1 MRRSYLAVV
10 AAVFLAIP
18 MGLTAQDRKQGSR
31 DRSQAK
37 GKEKD
42 GSARFDAA
50 RKELAEAVKSGK
62 ISREDAAK
70 RRAAIEGRLRLGEMK
85 QNLQKL
91 VKEGKLSQEDAD
103 KRFEGAVNRYRK
115 SLEAQ
120 ESRKAPRGKGG
131 QKKDAKGGDK
141 AQAKAKEKGKARSK
155 EKGGGD
161 KLVAEARRKL
171 AEAVKSGKIS
181 REDAAKKWKAIEAH
195 IEKQRAQGKGGDKAQ
210 AKGKEKGKAR
220 SKEKGGGD
228 KLAEARRQIVEAVK
242 AGKLSRE
249 DAGKKMK
256 ALMAKGG
263 QKKSAKRKE
272 PDKGQ
277 ARAHGKTPAGAVPA
291 DAVRQIAEAVKA
303 GKLSREDAGKKLR
316 ALKARGGQKKTAR
329 GKEHDKAHAKDHGT
343 QAGGQGQE
351 FQPRLAFLEIFTNP
365 RCNPQE
371 NRRIQIEKWLQPRL
385 ALFEIL
391 TNARLDSQENRRIQR
406 ENGGSFPR
414 TRTQRWPW

>member
-1 MRRSYLAVV
+1 M
-10 AAVFLAIP
+10 LAIP
-18 MGLTAQDRKQGSR
+18 IGLTAQDRKQGSR
-31 DRSQAK
+31 DKRQAK

-62 ISREDAAK
+62 ISREDAGK
-70 RRAAIEGRLRLGEMK
+70 RRAAIEGRVRLGEMK

-91 VKEGKLSQEDAD
+91 VKEGKVSQEDAD
-103 KRFEGAVNRYRK
+103 KRFESSVNRYRK
-115 SLEAQ
+115 SLETKD
-120 ESRKAPRGKGG
+120 SRKAPRGKGG
-131 QKKDAKGGDK
+131 DK
-141 AQAKAKEKGKARSK
+141 AQAKGK
-155 EKGGGD
+155 EKGGRD
-161 KLVAEARRKL
+161 KLIADARREL

-220 SKEKGGGD
+220 SKEKGGSD

-272 PDKGQ
+272 PDK
-277 ARAHGKTPAGAVPA
+277 
-291 DAVRQIAEAVKA
+291 
-303 GKLSREDAGKKLR
+303 
-316 ALKARGGQKKTAR
+316 
-329 GKEHDKAHAKDHGT
+329 
-343 QAGGQGQE
+343 
-351 FQPRLAFLEIFTNP
+351 
-365 RCNPQE
+365 
-371 NRRIQIEKWLQPRL
+371 
-385 ALFEIL
+385 
-391 TNARLDSQENRRIQR
+391 
-406 ENGGSFPR
+406 
-414 TRTQRWPW
+414 